1 MACKLSCL
9 SWVCS
14 VIDRSILC
22 CRSCIAISRIGK
34 IEHLLKILLVGW
46 GCMQPYILEMKG
58 IIKEFPG
65 VRALNNVTF
74 SVRKGE
80 IHALCGE
87 NGAGKST
94 LMKIL
99 SGVYPY
105 GSYEGK
111 ILINGEEVR
120 FRNIKESQ
128 DAGIAII
135 YQELALVE
143 EMTVAENMFLGHEFM
158 RGTLIDWNRLYAEA
172 QKWLKQIG
180 LNIDPETKVGDLTV
194 GKQQLIEIAKALTKN
209 TQIIILD
216 EPTAALTDSD
226 VNILKA
232 ILRDLRAKGVTCIY
246 ISHKLNEVMELADTV
261 TVLRDGQ
268 TVSSDPIEELSE
280 DKIITKMVGREL
292 NELFPYEPRPIAETV
307 LEVRNYSVINVDT
320 GKKVID
326 DVSFVLRKGE
336 ILGISGL
343 MGAGRTEL
351 FTSLF
356 GGYKGKKQGTVFID
370 GKETIIR
377 NPADAIKVGM
387 AYVSEDRKKYGL
399 VLGMDIIK
407 NSTLV
412 ALRKLTKLNI
422 IDHALEIKSAEE
434 ITKRMKLKTPDLEVK
449 VSQLSGGNQQKV
461 VLSKWLLNSPKILI
475 LDEPTRGIDVGAKY
489 EIYKIINELA
499 RQGVGIILISSELP
513 EVLGMSDRILV
524 MSEGAIV
531 GEFSREDATQ
541 EKIMA
546 CATGGKQR

>member
-1 MACKLSCL
+1 
-9 SWVCS
+9 
-14 VIDRSILC
+14 
-22 CRSCIAISRIGK
+22 
-34 IEHLLKILLVGW
+34 
-46 GCMQPYILEMKG
+46 MQPYILEMKG
-58 IIKEFPG
+58 ITKEFPG
-65 VRALNNVTF
+65 VRALDNVTF

-111 ILINGEEVR
+111 IYIDGNEVK

-128 DAGIAII
+128 NAGIAII
-135 YQELALVE
+135 YQELAVVE
-143 EMTVAENMFLGHEFM
+143 EMTVAENMFLGHELM
-158 RGTLIDWNRLYAEA
+158 RGKYMDWNRLYAEA
-172 QKWLKQIG
+172 QKWLKKIG
-180 LNIDPETKVGDLTV
+180 LQIDPETKVGDLSV

-209 TQIIILD
+209 AEIIILD
-216 EPTAALTDSD
+216 EPTAALTESD
-226 VNILKA
+226 VATLKNILK
-232 ILRDLRAKGVTCIY
+232 DLRSQGVTCIY

-268 TVSSDPIEELSE
+268 TVSTDPIDQLTE
-280 DKIITKMVGREL
+280 DRIIAKMVGREL
-292 NELFPYEPRPIAETV
+292 DELYPYEPR
-307 LEVRNYSVINVDT
+307 EVGEEILKVDNYSVIDEKS

-326 DVSFVLRKGE
+326 NASFTLRKGE

-343 MGAGRTEL
+343 MGSGRTEL
-351 FTSLF
+351 FTSIF
-356 GGYKGKKQGTVFID
+356 GALKGKKQGTVFLN
-370 GKETIIR
+370 GKEVIIES
-377 NPADAIKVGM
+377 PADAIKHGI

-399 VLGMDIIK
+399 ILEMDIIK

-412 ALRKLTKLNI
+412 ALKRVTNWNM
-422 IDHALEIKSAEE
+422 IDHALEVKYAEE
-434 ITKRMKLKTPDLEVK
+434 MTKKMKLKASNLELK

-461 VLSKWLLNSPKILI
+461 VLSKWLLNNPQVLI

-499 RQGVGIILISSELP
+499 NQGVGIVLISSELP
-513 EVLGMSDRILV
+513 EVMGMSDRILV
-524 MSEGAIV
+524 MSEGRIT
-531 GEFSREDATQ
+531 GEFSRENATQ

-546 CATGGKQR
+546 CATGGRQK